1 MLDHPLPKGILVWLD
16 KHEMFECQHA
26 AANRWRYARSTGIE
40 NKRADGSRSDNDVD
54 VLGIKGEVAV
64 AKLLGLSYDRIFTV
78 GTDDGSDLNFK
89 GITIDVKSTFHEG
102 GRLLL
107 RRELRSEVA
116 VLVVPT
122 KDDNVMRV
130 VGYTDAKHYERH
142 KVVDSIGGKPTECL
156 RQDALLPIDMLWSM
170 GVKRAG

>member
-1 MLDHPLPKGILVWLD
+1 MQAQPLPKGILVWLD
-16 KHEMFECQHA
+16 GYEMSECQHA
-26 AANRWRYARSTGIE
+26 AANRWRYARSTGIQ
-40 NKRADGSRSDNDVD
+40 NKRADDSRSDNDVD
-54 VLGIKGEVAV
+54 VLGMKGEVAV
-64 AKLLGLSYDRIFTV
+64 AKLLGLSYDRIFKV

-122 KDDNVMRV
+122 REDNVMRV
-130 VGYTDAKHYERH
+130 VGYTDAQHYARN
-142 KVVDSIGGKPTECL
+142 KVVDIIGGKPTECM
-156 RQDALLPIDMLWSM
+156 RQDALIGMDALWSM
-170 GVKRAG
+170 GMKRAG